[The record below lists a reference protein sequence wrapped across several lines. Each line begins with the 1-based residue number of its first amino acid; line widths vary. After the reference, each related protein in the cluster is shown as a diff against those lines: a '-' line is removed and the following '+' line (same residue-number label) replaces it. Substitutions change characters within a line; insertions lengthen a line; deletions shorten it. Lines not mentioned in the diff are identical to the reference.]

1 MSHYRNQAVSNTENR
16 QDKTGAGG
24 GGGGPRRPS
33 NFDNPAY
40 ESTSID
46 DRSTSFLSPPSPKIT
61 VADSVFSTQR
71 KSVITK
77 GRVYLEIQ
85 MDLGTSPNWIKIIFL
100 ELQRLSK

>member
-1 MSHYRNQAVSNTENR
+1 MRISHCRNQAVSDTENR

-77 GRVYLEIQ
+77 GRVYLEN
-85 MDLGTSPNWIKIIFL
+85 LGNSNGFRNVPL
-100 ELQRLSK
+100 LD